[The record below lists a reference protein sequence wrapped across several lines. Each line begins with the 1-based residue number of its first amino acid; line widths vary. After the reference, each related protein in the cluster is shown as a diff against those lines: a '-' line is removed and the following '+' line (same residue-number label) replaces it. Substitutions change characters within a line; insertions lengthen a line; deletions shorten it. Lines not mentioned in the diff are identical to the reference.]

1 VKYCFL
7 FIFLVGFIS
16 GYGQVRTL
24 SWYTEQAKKNSPLLK
39 GYQNQVLSNKVDSQ
53 LLLAGFKPQVSFL
66 ANDSYAPVINGFGYD
81 DAITNTANISA
92 LIQARKDFISKRY
105 MGSLQKSITLQT
117 QALQDT
123 IRLTEK
129 DLDRTITDQYILAYG
144 DMLAM
149 DYINEVYNLLKK
161 EDDALRGLTR
171 NNVYK
176 QTDYL
181 AFVVTMQQQELN
193 FLQAQILYN
202 SDYLILNYLAGVIDT
217 TVVRLDE
224 PLLKESPSSGFLNSV
239 FYSRYVTDSLRI
251 ANEHNII
258 EYTYKPKFGI
268 VADAGYNSSLYLTPY
283 KNFGVSAGIGV
294 TVPIYDGKQKIL
306 KHNKLNIEE
315 RTRIANRDFFINQYN
330 QQVTQLYQQLR
341 STDALIEKISRQIE
355 YTNTLIAADL
365 KMLETGDVK
374 LTDLILA
381 INNYFNARNLLRQNN
396 ISKLKIIN
404 QINYFNQ

>member
-1 VKYCFL
+1 MKYCFL
-7 FIFLVGFIS
+7 FSFWFLVNYGH
-16 GYGQVRTL
+16 GQVRTL
-24 SWYTEQAKKNSPLLK
+24 SWYTEQAKKNSLLLK
-39 GYQNQVLSNKVDSQ
+39 GFQNQVLSNKVDSQ
-53 LLLAGFKPQVSFL
+53 LLLAGYKPQVNFL
-66 ANDSYAPVINGFGYD
+66 SNDSYAPVVNGFGYD

-92 LIQARKDFISKRY
+92 LIQARKDFISKGY
-105 MGSLQKSITLQT
+105 LGSLQRSISLQT

-149 DYINEVYNLLKK
+149 DYTNEVYDLLKK
-161 EDDALRGLTR
+161 EDDGLRRLTR

-193 FLQAQILYN
+193 YLQAQILYN
-202 SDYLILNYLAGVIDT
+202 SDYLILNYLAGIADT
-217 TVVRLDE
+217 TIARLDE
-224 PLLKESPSSGFLNSV
+224 PMLKDTLSSDFSNSV
-239 FYSRYVTDSLRI
+239 FYRRYITDSLRI
-251 ANEHNII
+251 ANEHSLID
-258 EYTYKPKFGI
+258 YSYKPKFGI
-268 VADAGYNSSLYLTPY
+268 VADAGYNSSLLLTPY
-283 KNFGVSAGIGV
+283 KNFGVSAGIGLI
-294 TVPIYDGKQKIL
+294 VPIYDGKQKVL
-306 KHNKLNIEE
+306 KHNKLKIEE
-315 RTRIANRDFFINQYN
+315 KTRTANRDFVITQYN
-330 QQVTQLYQQLR
+330 QQIAQLYQQLHA
-341 STDALIEKISRQIE
+341 TDALIEKISRQIQ
-355 YTNTLIAADL
+355 YTNTLITADL

-404 QINYFNQ
+404 QINYLNQ

>member
-1 VKYCFL
+1 MKYCFFIGLLVMVL
-7 FIFLVGFIS
+7 F

-24 SWYTEQAKKNSPLLK
+24 SWYTDQAKKNSPLLK
-39 GYQNQVLSNKVDSQ
+39 GYQNQILSNKVDSQ
-53 LLLAGFKPQVSFL
+53 LLLAGFKPQVNFL
-66 ANDSYAPVINGFGYD
+66 SNDSYAPVINGFGYD

-92 LIQARKDFISKRY
+92 LIQARKDFISKGY
-105 MGSLQKSITLQT
+105 LGSLKKSISLQT

-129 DLDRTITDQYILAYG
+129 DLDRTIIDQYILAYG

-149 DYINEVYNLLKK
+149 DYTNEVYELLKK
-161 EDDALRGLTR
+161 EDDALRRLTR
-171 NNVYK
+171 SNVYK

-193 FLQAQILYN
+193 LMQAQILYN
-202 SDYLILNYLAGVIDT
+202 SDYLILNYLAGIADT
-217 TVVRLDE
+217 IIVRLGE
-224 PLLKESPSSGFLNSV
+224 PVLKDAPSADFSNSV
-239 FYSRYVTDSLRI
+239 FYRRYITDSLRI
-251 ANEHNII
+251 ANEHNLID
-258 EYTYKPKFGI
+258 YSYKPKFGI
-268 VADAGYNSSLYLTPY
+268 IADAGYNSSLLLTPY
-283 KNFGVSAGIGV
+283 KNFGISAGVGL
-294 TVPIYDGKQKIL
+294 TVPIYDGKQKIM

-315 RTRIANRDFFINQYN
+315 RTRTANRDFFINQYN
-330 QQVTQLYQQLR
+330 QQVSQLYQQLR
-341 STDALIEKISRQIE
+341 STDALIEKISKQIQ

-365 KMLETGDVK
+365 KMLETGDVR

-381 INNYFNARNLLRQNN
+381 INNYYNARNLLRQNN